1 MIQELASG
9 AAKSE
14 TIYFTEAWLA
24 NPDHESLLDETSMS
38 RESVTDEVM
47 AAMSSTETAPGVLA
61 TVPMDPLPLPETSE
75 LVLILDALTTP
86 GNMGT
91 MLRTAGA
98 APVGAVLLA
107 PGCVD
112 VYNSKVI
119 RAAMGAHFRLPFSDL
134 DWPEIVAYCSQN
146 TIWLSEA
153 WADNVYTEL
162 DWRQPSALIIGNEA
176 RGASNEARHAA
187 QGSISIPM
195 ARATESLNASAAAA
209 VILFEAAR
217 QRDFPRSKGINI
229 KD

>member
-1 MIQELASG
+1 V
-9 AAKSE
+9 
-14 TIYFTEAWLA
+14 
-24 NPDHESLLDETSMS
+24 SLFDETNAG
-38 RESVTDEVM
+38 REMVTDEVM
-47 AAMSSTETAPGVLA
+47 AAMSSTETAPGILA
-61 TVPMDPLPLPETSE
+61 TVPMDPLPLPETSG

-98 APVGAVLLA
+98 APVNAVLLA

-112 VYNSKVI
+112 VYNPKVV
-119 RAAMGAHFRLPFSDL
+119 RAAMGAHFRLPFSML
-134 DWPEIVAYCSQN
+134 GWPEIVAYCGQN

-153 WADNVYTEL
+153 GADNIYTEVE
-162 DWRQPSALIIGNEA
+162 WRRPSALIIGNEA

-195 ARATESLNASAAAA
+195 ARATESLNAAAAAA

-217 QRDFPRSKGINI
+217 QRGFPKSKGMSANN
-229 KD
+229 